1 MERSGSN
8 NTSSILV
15 TRCGGLLT
23 EFKVL
28 GSLDTQLLFRLALFA
43 FHSQHNLTSSLGL
56 FVKHWLRLSSESH
69 LFAIVTTF
77 ALGKV
82 TSLSGF
88 VLCHFVYGM
97 LFAFSSAVSFALL
110 WDIDH
115 GSNLY

>member
-1 MERSGSN
+1 
-8 NTSSILV
+8 V
-15 TRCGGLLT
+15 TRCGRLLT

-28 GSLDTQLLFRLALFA
+28 GSLDTQLLLRLALFA

-56 FVKHWLRLSSESH
+56 FVKHWLGLSSESH

-82 TSLSGF
+82 TSLAGF

-97 LFAFSSAVSFALL
+97 LFAFSSAVRFALL
-110 WDIDH
+110 WDIYH